1 MPKDQQIDI
10 IDEIYDLRPAQ
21 PTIDDWHIR
30 KVSGKVP
37 QPDTGASD
45 EYYTPGRRRHLAI
58 LLFECRHRVR
68 PLLVGVLTALVS
80 IMAAPYPARRAMTA
94 QEPAMAK
101 VNQMMPRSGQPN
113 RFSFHIEIKAKT
125 TQVTPRNT
133 ISPRLKAII
142 VR

>member
-1 MPKDQQIDI
+1 MICDPPNPRLTTGIFGKYLARSHNLIL
-10 IDEIYDLRPAQ
+10 ELPMN
-21 PTIDDWHIR
+21 TI
-30 KVSGKVP
+30 P
-37 QPDTGASD
+37 
-45 EYYTPGRRRHLAI
+45 PGRRRHLAI
-58 LLFECRHRVR
+58 LLFERRHRVR

-133 ISPRLKAII
+133 ISLRLKAII